1 MNTKSDTD
9 SNTIADTLKWV
20 VTVVLVAAAVVGNSW
35 YGQEPFLYRLL
46 GVLFV
51 GGLAALVAA
60 RTERGKAFITLVKDA
75 RTEVKRV
82 VWPTRQETVQTTLIV
97 LVVVSIMAFILW
109 LLDLG
114 LGKLISMIVG

>member
-1 MNTKSDTD
+1 MNTKSDTEN
-9 SNTIADTLKWV
+9 NTLVDYLKWG
-20 VTVVLVAAAVVGNSW
+20 VTAVLVTAAVVGNSM
-35 YGQEPFLYRLL
+35 YGQEPFFYRLL

-51 GGLAALVAA
+51 GGLAALVAS
-60 RTERGKAFITLVKDA
+60 RTEKGRAFISLVKDA

-82 VWPTRQETVQTTLIV
+82 VWPTKQETVQTTLIV

-114 LGKLISMIVG
+114 LGKLISMIIG